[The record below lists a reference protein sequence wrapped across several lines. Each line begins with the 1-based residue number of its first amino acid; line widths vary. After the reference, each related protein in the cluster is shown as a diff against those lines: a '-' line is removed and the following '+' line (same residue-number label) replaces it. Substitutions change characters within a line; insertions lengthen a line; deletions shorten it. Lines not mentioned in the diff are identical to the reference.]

1 MPLLR
6 VSPYR
11 PAAMNSAAP
20 SGLTHESSRS
30 HAQAVQKSL
39 APTGASTHESRCQ
52 RIINGSF
59 SIRRVW
65 VKHLRAISITL
76 VFDVDRG
83 LSLLFGIGTAALPSW
98 DQKSGA
104 VQSDSRPDS
113 GLAVDPGPI
122 ANSPHPSSR
131 EGHLPTSGGSLLL
144 SGFYQISAAPSR
156 DQRNSLPSI
165 HILCMMTAMRRAKAT
180 TAFFKPPRLAT
191 VMAQAFSHDHF
202 FTRVSMDCAAS

>member
-1 MPLLR
+1 MPQAQVQWVLL
-6 VSPYR
+6 Y
-11 PAAMNSAAP
+11 SA
-20 SGLTHESSRS
+20 GLGQASS
-30 HAQAVQKSL
+30 SL
-39 APTGASTHESRCQ
+39 S
-52 RIINGSF
+52 
-59 SIRRVW
+59 V
-65 VKHLRAISITL
+65 LL

-83 LSLLFGIGTAALPSW
+83 PSLLFGIGTPALPSW

-113 GLAVDPGPI
+113 TLAVDPGPI

-131 EGHLPTSGGSLLL
+131 EGHRSTSGGSLLRSDL
-144 SGFYQISAAPSR
+144 DQISAAPSR

-180 TAFFKPPRLAT
+180 TAFFNPPRLAT

-202 FTRVSMDCAAS
+202 FTRVSMDWAAS

>member
-1 MPLLR
+1 MRCPQFPRRPLR
-6 VSPYR
+6 SV
-11 PAAMNSAAP
+11 SAA
-20 SGLTHESSRS
+20 GFRS
-30 HAQAVQKSL
+30 QRATAFRCSCAYVRELEARRKGSL
-39 APTGASTHESRCQ
+39 KPF
-52 RIINGSF
+52 NGSF

-76 VFDVDRG
+76 AFDVDRG

-144 SGFYQISAAPSR
+144 SGFYQISDAPSR
-156 DQRNSLPSI
+156 DQRNSLPST

>member
-1 MPLLR
+1 MKTRSGRPLASVMACSL
-6 VSPYR
+6 VFSPPFVR
-11 PAAMNSAAP
+11 PIGRPRWSSPP
-20 SGLTHESSRS
+20 SGRELEPRRP
-30 HAQAVQKSL
+30 VGLK
-39 APTGASTHESRCQ
+39 E
-52 RIINGSF
+52 INGSF

-131 EGHLPTSGGSLLL
+131 EGHRSTSGGSLLRSDL
-144 SGFYQISAAPSR
+144 DQISAAPSR